1 MLTFEE
7 PTLDANGNKKDDD
20 FGDMY
25 QLEASYGY
33 SKNLSFAIYAA
44 LIEPGDAFKVSMN
57 NPYNWMNVDDDNA
70 YELFFETNLKF

>member
-33 SKNLSFAIYAA
+33 SKNLSFAI
-44 LIEPGDAFKVSMN
+44 
-57 NPYNWMNVDDDNA
+57 
-70 YELFFETNLKF
+70 